1 MNIINGD
8 KKARLDFWKERY
20 AKASIAY
27 SEELEAI
34 AKRDNAYNGI
44 VEGKKYVENDT
55 VTDPRVHIRNII
67 AEIIEA
73 EVDTSIPQPKVTA
86 KRKEDEILAKHIEDM
101 LRAELDRCPFEL
113 INDFAERCCPIQG
126 GTFYSVEWDSTKRT
140 HTTVGAIRVDKE
152 TPKQVIPEP
161 GMTELDDMEYFFV
174 LVAQNKDYIK
184 RRYGVTLSE
193 DAAEDAPEIRYA
205 DDSDTEHSD
214 DLVTQY
220 VAYFRNERGGI
231 GMYSWVLDTELCY
244 FENYQAR
251 RVTVCT
257 ECGTAVPEAGYTDT
271 ECPVCGGRSFEE
283 RELETEVI
291 TSPVML
297 SDGTV
302 IVASEARPV
311 ELPYYSPDVYPV
323 VLQRNVTAFGKFL
336 GNSDVDLIYDQQVAI
351 NRLHQRIIEKLL
363 HGGSYSTL
371 PDDATI
377 KTDNAIGKVIY
388 LSDPS
393 KKSLIGSYDLTCDIN
408 QELNYIQYIYDEAR
422 KIINITD
429 SFQGRNDSTA
439 TSKVAKEFA
448 AKQTA
453 GRLES
458 KRQMK
463 NWAYSRLFEL
473 IFKFRLAYSDEPIP
487 THSATPTGDPEY
499 GEFNRYDFLRRD
511 AAGEWYYVDDFTFS
525 VDSAAPLASNR
536 EAMWQETRM
545 NLESGAFGD
554 HTRLETLILF
564 WSKMELLHYPGASET
579 KRYLVEQKHEQG
591 AAAQAQMQEQQAQ
604 MQNLTADIDA
614 QARAAAERDAAAMQA
629 EQMMKN
635 IRR

>member
-1 MNIINGD
+1 MSEKIKDD
-8 KKARLDFWKERY
+8 KKARLDFWKERFT
-20 AKASIAY
+20 KASIAY
-27 SEELEAI
+27 GDELEAI
-34 AKRDNAYNGI
+34 AKRDNAYNGV
-44 VEGKKYVENDT
+44 VEGKKYVPNDT
-55 VTDPRVHIRNII
+55 VTDPRAHIRNII

-86 KRKEDEILAKHIEDM
+86 KRKEDELLAKAIEDM
-101 LRAELDRCPFEL
+101 LRAELDRLPFEL

-140 HTTVGAIRVDKE
+140 HTTVGAVRVDKAN
-152 TPKQVIPEP
+152 PKQVIPEP
-161 GMTELDDMEYFFV
+161 GMTELEDMEYFFV

-193 DAAEDAPEIRYA
+193 DAAEEAPEIRSA
-205 DDSDTEHSD
+205 DDSDTEYSEE
-214 DLVTQY
+214 LVTQHI
-220 VAYFRNERGGI
+220 AYFKNERGGI

-244 FENYQAR
+244 FEDYQTR
-251 RVTVCT
+251 RVHTCDT
-257 ECGTAVPEAGYTDT
+257 CGVPVPEAGYGDGV
-271 ECPVCGGRSFEE
+271 ECPQCGGKSFSLKEVD
-283 RELETEVI
+283 TEVI
-291 TSPVML
+291 TSPVMR

-302 IVASEARPV
+302 IPASE
-311 ELPYYSPDVYPV
+311 ELPYYKPDVYPV

-351 NRLHQRIIEKLL
+351 NRMHQRIIEKLL
-363 HGGSYSTL
+363 HGGSFTTL
-371 PDDATI
+371 PNDASI
-377 KTDNAIGKVIY
+377 KTDNSIGKVIHVK
-388 LSDPS
+388 DAS
-393 KKSLIGSYDLTCDIN
+393 KKALIGSYDLTCNIT
-408 QELNYIQYIYDEAR
+408 QELNYIQYLYDEAR

-463 NWAYSRLFEL
+463 SWAYSRLFEL
-473 IFKFRLAYSDEPIP
+473 IFKFRLAYADEPVP
-487 THSATPTGDPEY
+487 THSATPTGEPEY
-499 GEFNRYDFLRRD
+499 GVFNRYDFLRRD

-545 NLESGAFGD
+545 NLESGSFGD
-554 HTRLETLILF
+554 PTRLETLILF
-564 WSKMELLHYPGASET
+564 WSKMEMLHYPGASET
-579 KRYLVEQKHEQG
+579 KRYLTEQK
-591 AAAQAQMQEQQAQ
+591 QAQDEMAQSQMQAQ
-604 MQNLTADIDA
+604 QSQMQSLTADIDA
-614 QARAAAERDAAAMQA
+614 AAKAAAERDVAHMQSG
-629 EQMMKN
+629 QMLKQ